1 MLRLDIFKPSLSDD
15 IQNLHDFFFSQEK
28 NTFIYK

>member
-15 IQNLHDFFFSQEK
+15 IQNLHDFFFFPGK
-28 NTFIYK
+28 KHLHL